1 MYYAVKDGKVNRHEF
16 TSSFRTVYSSS
27 PKAVKAVLSPD
38 EKNVLILRADGTV
51 IAMNTN
57 THGSKTSI
65 MRRMLLRQKTLH
77 GMGINLFRFK
87 LTENGRRNQFNPIL

>member
-1 MYYAVKDGKVNRHEF
+1 MYYAVKDGKVNHHES

-51 IAMNTN
+51 IAMNTGN
-57 THGSKTSI
+57 HGSKTVYNGKNVLAAKDIAWDGNKSFQVQANGKWTKKSI
-65 MRRMLLRQKTLH
+65 
-77 GMGINLFRFK
+77 
-87 LTENGRRNQFNPIL
+87 